1 LPIAISVKVWYNTNV
16 GRGSKPTAE
25 GGTTMYE
32 TTVYYSNGA
41 EHTVYKDSERSAI
54 QEAQRAMSKGAI
66 GAVVHKDGKELFI
79 DYKG

>member
-1 LPIAISVKVWYNTNV
+1 
-16 GRGSKPTAE
+16 
-25 GGTTMYE
+25 MYE

-41 EHTVYKDSERSAI
+41 EHTIYKDSERSAV